1 MNKTVLIG
9 RLTKDPELKYSTSGQ
24 AITRFTL
31 ATDRSYKKEGQ
42 QEADFINCVAF
53 AKRAEAIANFVK
65 KGHLFGII
73 GHIQTGSYDA
83 QDGTKRYTT
92 DVIVDEMQFLQPKGT
107 YAADSGEKASYDD
120 PGWTE
125 EYGDG
130 DIPF

>member
-1 MNKTVLIG
+1 MNKIILIG

-24 AITRFTL
+24 AVTRFTL
-31 ATDRSYKKEGQ
+31 AVDRAFKKEGQ

-53 AKRAEAIANFVK
+53 AKRAEAISTYVK
-65 KGHLFGII
+65 KGHLFGVI

-83 QDGTKRYTT
+83 QDGTKRFTT
-92 DVIVDEMQFLQPKGT
+92 DVIIDEMQFLQPKNAT
-107 YAADSGEKASYDD
+107 NDSNGEKASYDD